1 MIKGGTS
8 SAGKTGNLRISYSQ
22 QFIPCQLYLVPADLR
37 ARLQNNI
44 GLTWNAYVQIEDL
57 SSNLIT
63 LNACSYFQVQ
73 KQLLGGIESANLTIE
88 KPEVWSLW
96 GSTYN
101 EVLRPSLRKLK
112 IFAGFPGKE
121 MPIFTG
127 RIINA
132 YETRGSGNLG
142 AINLTCNDFR
152 SALRKEESTQ
162 NTDNASRYYEIY
174 RLAQATFA
182 GADQMLVIS
191 DRDVIGAFLPTGDK
205 LQAVN
210 DTITGQP
217 AWSMGSGA
225 VVVCGN
231 RQLVATGDVLQI
243 TDKQINF
250 ATRVFADSTAY
261 NVAVA
266 RGLNVDD
273 ELEEQEITVAA
284 DIAKRGRVVYPQ
296 TIGGDNDELS
306 DMVTLA
312 GEILSRSLA
321 GTLSAT
327 ILFNPYLLPGQIIS
341 FQSTRFEI
349 DATPAKIQAV
359 RHQYKHGSCS
369 TALDSLELLGT

>member
-8 SAGKTGNLRISYSQ
+8 SAGKTGNLRTSYSQ

-37 ARLQNNI
+37 AKLQNNS

-57 SSNLIT
+57 SGNLIT

-96 GSTYN
+96 GSAFN

-132 YETRGSGNLG
+132 YETRGSNNLG

-162 NTDNASRYYEIY
+162 NTANASRYFEIY

-243 TDKQINF
+243 ADKQINF

-273 ELEEQEITVAA
+273 ELEEQEITITA

-341 FQSTRFEI
+341 FQSTRFGI
-349 DATPAKIQAV
+349 DTTLAKIQAV

>member
-8 SAGKTGNLRISYSQ
+8 SAGKSGNLRTSYSQ
-22 QFIPCQLYLVPADLR
+22 QFIPCQLYIMPPALQT
-37 ARLQNNI
+37 RLENNDR
-44 GLTWNAYVQIEDL
+44 LTFSAYVQVEDL
-57 SSNLIT
+57 TGSLVT
-63 LNACSYFQVQ
+63 LTACSYFQVQ
-73 KQLLGGIESANLTIE
+73 KQLLGGLESASLTIE
-88 KPEVWSLW
+88 KPEVWSIW

-112 IFAGFPGKE
+112 IFAGFPGYE

-127 RIINA
+127 RIINVT
-132 YETRGSGNLG
+132 ESRGSENLG

-162 NTDNASRYYEIY
+162 NTASASRYFEIY
-174 RLAQATFA
+174 RLAQATFS

-191 DRDVIGAFLPTGDK
+191 DRDVWGAFLPVGDK
-205 LQAVN
+205 LQAIN

-217 AWSMGSGA
+217 AWSMGSGS

-231 RQLVATGDVLQI
+231 RQLVSLGDAVAI
-243 TDKQINF
+243 TDAQINY
-250 ATRVFADSTAY
+250 ATRIFADSTAY

-266 RGLNVDD
+266 TGLSGGV
-273 ELEEQEITVAA
+273 LTEQEVTDAA

-296 TIGGDNDELS
+296 TIGSVNDELT
-306 DMVTLA
+306 DMVALA

-327 ILFNPYLLPGQIIS
+327 ILFNPYLLPGQIVS
-341 FQSTRFEI
+341 FQSTRLEI

-359 RHQYKHGSCS
+359 RHQYRHGSCV

>member
-1 MIKGGTS
+1 MIKGGTN
-8 SAGKTGNLRISYSQ
+8 SAGKTGNMRTSYSQ
-22 QFIPCQLYLVPADLR
+22 QFIPCQLYLMPSEMRQKLERNESLTFNAFVEIENLAGDMI
-37 ARLQNNI
+37 RLN
-44 GLTWNAYVQIEDL
+44 T
-57 SSNLIT
+57 
-63 LNACSYFQVQ
+63 CSYFQVQ
-73 KQLLGGIESANLTIE
+73 KQLLGGIETANITIE
-88 KPEVWSLW
+88 KPELWSIW
-96 GSTYN
+96 GSVYN

-127 RIINA
+127 RIIST
-132 YETRGSGNLG
+132 YETRGSSNLG
-142 AINLTCNDFR
+142 AINLTCSDFR

-162 NTDNASRYYEIY
+162 NADNTSRYYEIY
-174 RLAQATFA
+174 RLAQNTFA

-231 RQLVATGDVLQI
+231 RQLVAAGDVLQI

-261 NVAVA
+261 NVAIA

-296 TIGGDNDELS
+296 TIGGDNDELA
-306 DMVTLA
+306 DMVALA

-327 ILFNPYLLPGQIIS
+327 ILFNPYLLPGQIVS

-349 DATPAKIQAV
+349 NATPAKIQAV
-359 RHQYKHGSCS
+359 RHQYKHGRCS
-369 TALDSLELLGT
+369 TALDSIELLGI

>member
-8 SAGKTGNLRISYSQ
+8 SAGKSGNLRTSYSQ
-22 QFIPCQLYLVPADLR
+22 QFIPCQLYIMPPALQ
-37 ARLQNNI
+37 ARLENNDRL
-44 GLTWNAYVQIEDL
+44 GFNAYVQVEDMTGSLVTL
-57 SSNLIT
+57 S
-63 LNACSYFQVQ
+63 ACSYFQVQ
-73 KQLLGGIESANLTIE
+73 KRLLGGLESASLTIE

-112 IFAGFPGKE
+112 IFAGFPGYE

-142 AINLTCNDFR
+142 AINLTCNDYR

-174 RLAQATFA
+174 RLAQATFS

-191 DRDVIGAFLPTGDK
+191 DRDVWGAFLPVGDK
-205 LQAVN
+205 LQAIN

-217 AWSMGSGA
+217 AWSMGSGS

-231 RQLVATGDVLQI
+231 RQLVSLGDAVAI
-243 TDKQINF
+243 TDAQINY
-250 ATRVFADSTAY
+250 ATRIFADSTAY

-266 RGLNVDD
+266 TGLSGGV
-273 ELEEQEITVAA
+273 LTEQEVTDAA

-296 TIGGDNDELS
+296 TIGGDNDELT
-306 DMVTLA
+306 DMVALA
-312 GEILSRSLA
+312 GEIISRSLA

-327 ILFNPYLLPGQIIS
+327 ILFNPYLLPGQIVS
-341 FQSTRFEI
+341 FQGTRLEI

-359 RHQYKHGSCS
+359 RHQYRHGSCI

>member
-8 SAGKTGNLRISYSQ
+8 SAGKSGNLRTSYSQ
-22 QFIPCQLYLVPADLR
+22 QFIPCQLYIMPPALQ
-37 ARLQNNI
+37 ARLENNDR
-44 GLTWNAYVQIEDL
+44 LTFNAYVQVEDMTGSLVTL
-57 SSNLIT
+57 S
-63 LNACSYFQVQ
+63 ACSYFQVQ
-73 KQLLGGIESANLTIE
+73 KQLLGGLESASLTIE

-112 IFAGFPGKE
+112 IFAGFPGYE

-142 AINLTCNDFR
+142 AINLTCSDFR

-174 RLAQATFA
+174 RLAQATFS

-191 DRDVIGAFLPTGDK
+191 DRDVWGAFLPVGDK
-205 LQAVN
+205 LQAIN

-217 AWSMGSGA
+217 AWSMGSGS

-231 RQLVATGDVLQI
+231 RQLVSLGDAVAI
-243 TDKQINF
+243 TDAQINY
-250 ATRVFADSTAY
+250 ATRIFADSTAY

-266 RGLNVDD
+266 TGLSGGV
-273 ELEEQEITVAA
+273 LTEQEVTDAA

-296 TIGGDNDELS
+296 TIGGDNDELT
-306 DMVTLA
+306 DMVALA
-312 GEILSRSLA
+312 GEIISRSLA

-327 ILFNPYLLPGQIIS
+327 ILFNPYLLPGQIVS
-341 FQSTRFEI
+341 FQSTRLEI

-359 RHQYKHGSCS
+359 RHQYRHGSCI